1 MTKQFIIGLKFM
13 KRIID
18 ETKNQSKS
26 SQQELQLRT
35 ENEFLRIRRA
45 MYGCKDQ

>member
-13 KRIID
+13 KKRIID

-45 MYGCKDQ
+45 MYGCKD